1 MSSQPHTKQ
10 ENCSKAPHITLK
22 KTDYTIP
29 VRIEGLQFYHHD
41 KHMTLESGAVLPEVT
56 IAYHTYGKLN
66 PGRNNVIWVCH
77 ALTANSNVAD
87 WWSGLYGPGNVFDPE
102 KYFIVCANVLASCYG
117 STCPRSI
124 SPQTGKAYG
133 FEFPLISIRDWVTC
147 HELLRQHLGIAEI
160 DLCIGGSCGGHQ
172 VMEFAYLL
180 KEKIKS
186 IALLVTSAKETAW
199 AISTHEAQRL
209 ALQADPTLYEDSDD
223 AGKNGLKAA
232 RGMALLTYRT
242 FRSYKV
248 RQTDHDEKLDDFR
261 AASYIRYQ
269 GQKLERRFFAQCYWY
284 MVKALDTHDMGR
296 GRGGAA
302 AALQQLPMPA
312 LVIAVNSD
320 LLIPP
325 DEQRF
330 LHAHLQKSTYR
341 EIESEFGHDGFLVE
355 TEKIKRAIL
364 EWRGKLFL

>member
-1 MSSQPHTKQ
+1 M
-10 ENCSKAPHITLK
+10 K
-22 KTDYTIP
+22 KTNYTIP
-29 VRIEGLQFYHHD
+29 ISIEGLQFYHHD
-41 KHMTLESGAVLPEVT
+41 KTVTLESGATLPEVT
-56 IAYHTYGKLN
+56 IAYHTFGKLN
-66 PGRNNVIWVCH
+66 AAKNNVIWVCH

-87 WWSGLYGPGNVFDPE
+87 WWEGLYGPGNVFDPE
-102 KYFIVCANVLASCYG
+102 KYFIVCANVLGSCYG

-124 SPQTGKAYG
+124 SPKTGTAYG
-133 FEFPLISIRDWVTC
+133 VDFPFFTIRDWVKC
-147 HELLRQHLGIAEI
+147 HDLLQQHLGVGEIA
-160 DLCIGGSCGGHQ
+160 LCIGGSCGGHQ
-172 VMEFAYLL
+172 VMEFAFLQ

-209 ALQADPTLYEDSDD
+209 AIQADPTWQTDAED

-242 FRSYKV
+242 FRSYKDW
-248 RQTDHDEKLDDFR
+248 QTDHEEKLDDFR

-269 GQKLERRFFAQCYWY
+269 GQKLERRFSAQCYWH
-284 MVKALDTHDMGR
+284 MVKALDTHDIGR

-325 DEQRF
+325 EEQRF
-330 LHAHLQKSTYR
+330 LNAHLPKSTYR

-364 EWRGKLFL
+364 EWRETLF